1 MKIIV
6 IGATGTI
13 GSAVANALEGRHDVV
28 RVSRRSR
35 PAVDYARPESI
46 DALFASVGEVDAV
59 ISCAG
64 AAVFKPLRQ
73 LTDADFSA
81 SLGDKLMGQVRV
93 ARAALTRY
101 VRPGGSVT
109 LTSGVLAQ
117 QPTPGSA
124 AVSLVNAALEGF
136 VRAAALEAEN
146 GTRVNIVSPPWVSE
160 TVAKLGLKIDVHL
173 PAAQVAR
180 AYVASVEGRHQGQ
193 VLDPAQF

>member
-13 GSAVANALEGRHDVV
+13 GSAVVNALEGRHEVV
-28 RVSRRSR
+28 RISRHGR

-46 DALFASVGEVDAV
+46 DALFASVGDVDAV

-64 AAVFKPLRQ
+64 SAVFKPLRQ
-73 LTDADFSA
+73 LSDADFAA
-81 SLGDKLMGQVRV
+81 SVGDKLMGQVRV
-93 ARAALTRY
+93 ARAALTRHI
-101 VRPGGSVT
+101 RPGGSVT

-117 QPTPGSA
+117 QPMPGSA

-136 VRAAALEAEN
+136 VRAAALESEN
-146 GTRVNIVSPPWVSE
+146 GVRVNVVSPPWVSE
-160 TVAKLGLKIDVHL
+160 TVAKLGLKIDFHL

-180 AYVASVEGRHQGQ
+180 AYVASVEGKHQGQ
-193 VLDPAQF
+193 VLDPARF